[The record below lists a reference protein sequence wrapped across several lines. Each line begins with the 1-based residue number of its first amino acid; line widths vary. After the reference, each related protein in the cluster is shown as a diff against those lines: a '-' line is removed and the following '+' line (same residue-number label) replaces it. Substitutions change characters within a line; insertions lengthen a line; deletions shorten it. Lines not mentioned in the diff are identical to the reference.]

1 MGHLHYPGA
10 EVYFKD
16 CLDEWFRELMVERLD
31 CVASGGA
38 DQRLFQLFGVHFHGE
53 GRYFSMYPFCEWEF
67 EDAGE
72 VMLWGSLSGV
82 SGDRFFDVDVARSL
96 PL

>member
-1 MGHLHYPGA
+1 M
-10 EVYFKD
+10 
-16 CLDEWFRELMVERLD
+16 
-31 CVASGGA
+31 
-38 DQRLFQLFGVHFHGE
+38 FGIHFHGE
-53 GRYFSMYPFCEWEF
+53 GQYFSMYPFGEWEF

-82 SGDRFFDVDVARSL
+82 SGDRFFDVDVDVTRPL